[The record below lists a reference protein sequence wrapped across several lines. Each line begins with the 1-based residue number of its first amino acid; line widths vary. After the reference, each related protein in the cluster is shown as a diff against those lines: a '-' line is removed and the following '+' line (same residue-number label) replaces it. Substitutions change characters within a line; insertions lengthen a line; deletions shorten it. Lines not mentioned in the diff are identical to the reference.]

1 MLNVSKLVRFSPLI
15 WFQNVTLLRIF
26 FVEEMVVILSPIKKK
41 KKRQNI
47 TVRTYS
53 SHADVVV

>member
-41 KKRQNI
+41 KKQNI